1 MTVTKEELLERVNG
15 LLPAIAARAEQSEQ
29 DRKPHP
35 DTIQE
40 LIDIEVMQTLVPKC
54 FGGHEL
60 GIDTLTAVARAV
72 SSACMSTGWV
82 TAFYLGHNWMLTKFS
97 EEVQREVFADRPF
110 GLIPIQPSPGVS
122 IKQVTGGYEIS
133 GRSNFSS
140 GIMNADW
147 VVIAK
152 SGGEDARA
160 FVVPVEDVEIVDVWH
175 MSGMSGTG
183 SNDIIT
189 QDLFVPEHRTLPARD
204 LFEATPSIHKNPLY
218 TMPLLPFIYCEV
230 MGVYC
235 GGLEGATAA
244 YEGLMQEKITTWGNE
259 VLAKKQAVHIY
270 LGDAHSQTR
279 TAGILLERLVS
290 DTQELIA
297 EGSYPLD
304 ARLDLKL
311 RAGHIGNLCREAMN
325 TMMSKAGT
333 RSFRKD
339 FPLQRFFR
347 DLNTLTSHAFIDWD
361 NSRELFGRHRL
372 GLEPNHPL
380 F

>member
-1 MTVTKEELLERVNG
+1 
-15 LLPAIAARAEQSEQ
+15 
-29 DRKPHP
+29 
-35 DTIQE
+35 
-40 LIDIEVMQTLVPKC
+40 
-54 FGGHEL
+54 
-60 GIDTLTAVARAV
+60 
-72 SSACMSTGWV
+72 
-82 TAFYLGHNWMLTKFS
+82 
-97 EEVQREVFADRPF
+97 
-110 GLIPIQPSPGVS
+110 
-122 IKQVTGGYEIS
+122 
-133 GRSNFSS
+133 
-140 GIMNADW
+140 MNADW